1 MNLQRGMW
9 RNDTQNDFLGYDP
22 PSPTVY
28 TGMTSKYYCIWFVII
43 VTTHV
48 LSIMAMKSK
57 LSPDFQKLNFLDK
70 FLHAAVSTNFPYA
83 VNDWDLKKVEG
94 PLSEYREGMENV
106 RTEVVWNICINLIF
120 NICLLAPLEHL
131 CKYYKYIHLV

>member
-1 MNLQRGMW
+1 MPIGPKPAQILDILYENLPLPDFSIMTLYVGMSS
-9 RNDTQNDFLGYDP
+9 QN
-22 PSPTVY
+22 
-28 TGMTSKYYCIWFVII
+28 YCIWFVII

-48 LSIMAMKSK
+48 LSLIAMKSK

-106 RTEVVWNICINLIF
+106 RSEVVWNICINLMF

-131 CKYYKYIHLV
+131 CKYYKYI